1 MNLLEPSLV
10 GLMKYVQ
17 AQAKDGDTTASTLL
31 EECLASL
38 ELSKDHVD
46 PPPALVPL
54 VSGETQVDEDE
65 DMAEDDEPSVKKK
78 RVLGSGTPLPTTPP
92 AELPTHAGSASVTPP
107 VADASATGPSAAGTP
122 PLPAS
127 AGAEAA
133 SEEDIQA
140 VLDQVDAGAD
150 WEVAARKK
158 PGRPP
163 RQPVMPHGSLDKFVK
178 VTPAEN

>member
-10 GLMKYVQ
+10 DLFKYVQ
-17 AQAKDGDTTASTLL
+17 GQAKEGDATASTLL

-38 ELSKDHVD
+38 ELSKEKVD
-46 PPPALVPL
+46 PPPPLYPL
-54 VSGETQVDEDE
+54 VSGETQEVEDE
-65 DMAEDDEPSVKKK
+65 EMAEDEEPSAKKK
-78 RVLGSGTPLPTTPP
+78 RGMGAGTPLPSTPP
-92 AELPTHAGSASVTPP
+92 ADLQSQAGSANGDTP
-107 VADASATGPSAAGTP
+107 VADASATGPSAAGSP
-122 PLPAS
+122 PVPAS

-140 VLDQVDAGAD
+140 VLAQVDAGTD

-178 VTPAEN
+178 VTPAET